1 MKTDTEKEIGELI
14 QEITAKGFGGI
25 EIDLVSGDEF
35 DNAGFACVTVD
46 NGKDESRFT
55 VEADSLIVAL
65 GLVADSIRHQRGEPS
80 RAEELAKM
88 LEDDDSHAAAPPVE
102 LGPNAACHCG
112 SQRPLV
118 LLRTF
123 KFFVPWSDGLAYCPA
138 NVMRAELD
146 LRGYNAPQP
155 GEIGTCQDC
164 GRNYTF
170 GAS

>member
-1 MKTDTEKEIGELI
+1 MKTDIEKEIGELI

-25 EIDLVSGDEF
+25 EIDLLPGDEF

-80 RAEELAKM
+80 REEELAKM

-102 LGPNAACHCG
+102 VGPNASCTCG
-112 SQRPLV
+112 SRRRLKIERKIQV
-118 LLRTF
+118 SASWETGQIIS
-123 KFFVPWSDGLAYCPA
+123 FFVSNP
-138 NVMRAELD
+138 
-146 LRGYNAPQP
+146 PQP
-155 GEIGTCQDC
+155 GEIGTCPDC
-164 GRNYTF
+164 GRHWTF
-170 GAS
+170 RA